1 MVSPRPLLLQKELPD
16 ERLLLAYVLVLDM
29 GVLALASFRNWRW
42 FTLLAWIGS
51 LILFGFWMEE
61 LEPATP
67 LAEIG
72 ITAIFLVFAGATIA
86 FHIVR
91 RQAAG
96 MLDLALVT
104 VNAIAYWLISYALLY
119 DDYRPW
125 MGGFTALLA
134 AFYVLLVAGCQL
146 RGEEQPTLRPYVAAL
161 AAGFAALA
169 VPLQFEGPW
178 ISIAWGVEAV
188 ALVGLS
194 IQFRMRELRRFGY
207 LVFIVS
213 AVWLLA
219 VESPGAFRDDLTPF
233 LNLYMLSYAAAIA
246 LPALAGYLL
255 HRSRETLEPWER
267 MAVPVAAVWAAI
279 FAAIAVPLQLD
290 GIWVSVAWAVEA
302 AALVWLSFPLRLRQ
316 LRWFGY
322 LVFAVSAVR
331 LLSSDTPAALNEDLT
346 PFLNLYML
354 SYAAAV
360 ALPALAGYLLHRFR
374 EALAAR
380 ERAAIP
386 VAAVWAAVFAAIAV
400 PVQLD
405 GIWISIAWGV
415 EAVALV
421 WLSLALRLRQLRWF
435 AYLMFAVSAVRL
447 LSSDTPAALNE
458 DLTPFLNLYMLSY
471 AAAVALPALAGYLL
485 HRFREA
491 LAARERAAI
500 PVAAVWA
507 AVFAAIAVPV
517 QLDGIWISIAWGV
530 EAVALVWLSLA
541 LRLRQL
547 RWFAYLMFAVSAVR
561 LLSSD
566 TPAALNEDLTPFLN
580 LYMLSYAAAV
590 ALPALAGYLL
600 HRFRETLAARERA
613 AIPVAAVWAAV
624 FAAIAVPVQ
633 LDGIWISIA
642 WGVEAVALVWLSL
655 ALRLRELRWFAYLMF
670 AVSAVRLLS
679 SDTPA
684 ALNEDLTPFLNLY
697 MLSYAAAVAL
707 PALAGYLLHRFR
719 ETLAARERAA
729 IPVAAVWAAVFAA
742 IAVPVQL
749 DGIWISIAW
758 GVEAVAL
765 VWLSLALRLRE
776 LRWFA
781 YLMFAVSAVRLLS
794 SDTPAALNE
803 DLTPFLNL
811 YMLSYAAA
819 VALPALAGYLLHRF
833 REALAPRER
842 AAIPVAAVWAAVFAA
857 IAVPVQLDGIW
868 ISLAWGVE
876 AVALVWL
883 SFPLRLRQ
891 LRWFGYVVFAVSAG
905 WLLAVDTPDAFRED
919 LTPFLNLYM
928 LSYAAAVALPTLA
941 GYLLHRFREAL
952 HAREQLAIPVAA
964 VWAAVFA
971 AIAVPVQLDGIWISI
986 AWGVEAVALV
996 WLSFPLRVRALRRF
1010 AYLVFAVSGVW
1021 LLVVDTPDALREDL
1035 TPFLNLYML
1044 GYAATI
1050 ALPALAAY
1058 LLHRFREALQPQ
1070 EQVAIPVA
1078 AVWAAAFAVVAVPVQ
1093 LDGAWI
1099 ATAWAAEAVLFLALA
1114 ARLGLELLRWS
1125 TYLLLTLMLVR
1136 LVAIDTSNFDLE
1148 IFRPIINWRFL
1159 SFSAGIASLYSAM
1172 WLIRRS
1178 SRSSS
1183 LTFKDEARTA
1193 TMVLF
1198 AAVTI
1203 VSLWILSAEI
1213 LASADSTFFNLS
1225 ADVSDNVSVLGLTL
1239 LWGVYGGG
1247 LMVVGVWRQWRWVRV
1262 AGLAL
1267 LSVSVVKLFAYDSR
1281 ALEQEFR
1288 VIAFVALGLILL
1300 AGGLLYQRYSRVI
1313 RGFLFE

>member
-1 MVSPRPLLLQKELPD
+1 MVALILGVAFFINLAIDRGWLGERERAILGVVAGLALLAAGEYFRNRYPVWAQTVAGGGVAVLYLAVYGAFALYGLIPPVVALASFALITLGGVLLSLRHESVGLAVFSIFGGFATPLLLQKELPD

-146 RGEEQPTLRPYVAAL
+146 RGEEQPTLRPYVAGL

-178 ISIAWGVEAV
+178 ISMAWGVEAV

-194 IQFRMRELRRFGY
+194 TQLRMRELRLFGY

-374 EALAAR
+374 EALAPR

-415 EAVALV
+415 EAA
-421 WLSLALRLRQLRWF
+421 
-435 AYLMFAVSAVRL
+435 
-447 LSSDTPAALNE
+447 
-458 DLTPFLNLYMLSY
+458 
-471 AAAVALPALAGYLL
+471 
-485 HRFREA
+485 
-491 LAARERAAI
+491 
-500 PVAAVWA
+500 
-507 AVFAAIAVPV
+507 
-517 QLDGIWISIAWGV
+517 
-530 EAVALVWLSLA
+530 
-541 LRLRQL
+541 
-547 RWFAYLMFAVSAVR
+547 
-561 LLSSD
+561 
-566 TPAALNEDLTPFLN
+566 
-580 LYMLSYAAAV
+580 
-590 ALPALAGYLL
+590 
-600 HRFRETLAARERA
+600 
-613 AIPVAAVWAAV
+613 
-624 FAAIAVPVQ
+624 
-633 LDGIWISIA
+633 
-642 WGVEAVALVWLSL
+642 ALVWLSL

-719 ETLAARERAA
+719 ETLAPRERAAIPVAAVWAAVFAAIAVPVQLDGIWISVAWGVEAVALVWLSLALRLRELRWFAYLMFAVSAVRLLSSDTPEALNEDLTPFLNLYMLSYAAAVALPALAGYLLHRFRETLAPRERAA

-765 VWLSLALRLRE
+765 VWLSFPLRLRQ
-776 LRWFA
+776 LRWFG
-781 YLMFAVSAVRLLS
+781 YVVFAVSAGWLLAV
-794 SDTPAALNE
+794 DTPDAFRE

-868 ISLAWGVE
+868 ISIAWGVE

-891 LRWFGYVVFAVSAG
+891 LRWFAYLVFAVSAG

-928 LSYAAAVALPTLA
+928 LSYAAAVALPALA

-952 HAREQLAIPVAA
+952 APRERAAIPVAA

-971 AIAVPVQLDGIWISI
+971 AIAVPVQLDGIWISVV
-986 AWGVEAVALV
+986 WGVEAVALV
-996 WLSFPLRVRALRRF
+996 WLSFPLRLRQLRRF

-1193 TMVLF
+1193 PMVLF

-1213 LASADSTFFNLS
+1213 LASADSTLFNLS

-1239 LWGVYGGG
+1239 LWGIYGGG